1 MIMKQQSL
9 VSLMLV
15 TALVAGC
22 ATHQPPVAAD
32 GRVPAGD
39 DEVGGV
45 VANFWYAPGRALVCG
60 GGGILAGLV
69 MTVTL
74 GQNYEQASQIMH
86 GSCSGPW
93 IVGASDIRTA
103 VP

>member
-15 TALVAGC
+15 IALAAGC
-22 ATHQPPVAAD
+22 ATHQPPMAAD
-32 GRVPAGD
+32 GRVPAAD

-69 MTVTL
+69 MTMTL

-93 IVGASDIRTA
+93 IVRSSDIRTA